1 MPAPG
6 SGLGFWA
13 VLRRRASAEPP
24 PPGSVRFGDL
34 RRLRPVS
41 ERFGFDRGKPID
53 RYYIEDFLSRHR
65 GDIRGHVLEVGDPSY
80 TRRFGA
86 GVTRSE
92 VVDPDE
98 SNPHATIVADLGQAD
113 EIESETFD
121 CVICTQVLLLIFDVR
136 AAITT
141 LERILR
147 PGGVLLATVPGITK
161 VSRGEAELW
170 GDYWRFTAQSV
181 RRLFEEVF
189 PPGAVQVEARGNV
202 LAAVA
207 FLHGLAAEELSRRE
221 LDAHDPDFEVTVA
234 VRAAKAPA

>member
-1 MPAPG
+1 
-6 SGLGFWA
+6 
-13 VLRRRASAEPP
+13 
-24 PPGSVRFGDL
+24 
-34 RRLRPVS
+34 VS

-53 RYYIEDFLSRHR
+53 RYYIEAFLSRHR
-65 GDIRGHVLEVGDPSY
+65 SDIRGHVLEVGDPSY

-86 GVTRSE
+86 GVTSSE
-92 VVDPDE
+92 VVDRDE
-98 SNPHATIVADLGQAD
+98 SNPHATIVADLGRPN
-113 EIESETFD
+113 EIESERFD

-136 AAITT
+136 AAIRT

-170 GDYWRFTAQSV
+170 GDYWRFTAQSA
-181 RRLFEEVF
+181 RRLFEEAF
-189 PPGAVQVEARGNV
+189 PPGAVKVEAQGNV

>member
-1 MPAPG
+1 
-6 SGLGFWA
+6 

-34 RRLRPVS
+34 RRLRPLS

-53 RYYIEDFLSRHR
+53 RYYIEDFLSRHA
-65 GDIRGHVLEVGDPSY
+65 GDIQGRVLEVGDASY
-80 TRRFGA
+80 THRFGDGVA
-86 GVTRSE
+86 GSDVI
-92 VVDPDE
+92 DIDE
-98 SNPHATIVADLGQAD
+98 SNPRATIVGDLMRADHV
-113 EIESETFD
+113 ESDSFD

-136 AAITT
+136 AAIRT

-161 VSRGEAELW
+161 VSRGEADRW
-170 GDYWRFTAQSV
+170 GDYWRFTAQSA
-181 RRLFEEVF
+181 RRLFGEVF
-189 PPGAVQVEARGNV
+189 APDTVHVEAHGNV

-207 FLHGLAAEELSRRE
+207 FLHGLAADELTAQE
-221 LDAHDPDFEVTVA
+221 LHAHDPDFEVTVA